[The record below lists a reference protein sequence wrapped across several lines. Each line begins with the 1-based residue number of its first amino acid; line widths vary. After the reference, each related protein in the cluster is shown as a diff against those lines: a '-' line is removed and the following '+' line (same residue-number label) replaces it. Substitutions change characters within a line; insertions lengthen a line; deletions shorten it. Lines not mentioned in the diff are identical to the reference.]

1 MKRVRLFISGDV
13 LGVGYRAWMKRQ
25 AKALGV
31 AGWVKNRED
40 KIVEIIAEGNEQ
52 ELKQLINMC
61 KRGPDIS
68 WVERVDTRWERATGE
83 FIGFEVLY

>member
-1 MKRVRLFISGDV
+1 MKRVRLVISGDV
-13 LGVGYRAWMKRQ
+13 LGVGYRAWVKRQ

-40 KIVEIIAEGNEQ
+40 KTVEIIAEGNEQ
-52 ELKQLINMC
+52 ALEQLINMC
-61 KRGPDIS
+61 KRGPDVS
-68 WVERVDTRWERATGE
+68 WVERVDTRWEQVTGE